1 MLNVIIMENTN
12 DKKTNEKGEVMKG
25 KYLSPKADLT
35 FKLVFAEHKDLM
47 MSLLNALLPLA
58 EDAPITS
65 IEYETPEMI
74 PERYGGK
81 NSVVDVRCRDARG
94 RRFLVEM
101 QMNWDEEFKK
111 RVIMNASK
119 AVMKQVGK
127 AELFT
132 LIQPVFSLNLLND
145 KMEGEAGD
153 EFYHDYAILNVDHP
167 ECSLDYLRFVFVEL
181 PKFKPRNVLEK
192 KMAVLWLRFLTE
204 INEDTDEVPAELLE
218 NEDISKALSIVE
230 KSAMTESQLYNY
242 ERFWDAVNR
251 ERVLTEGRYEK
262 GRLEGRQEGRQEG
275 RREEKEEIARNLK
288 GMNLPIADIAKA
300 TGLTS
305 EEIDKLQI

>member
-1 MLNVIIMENTN
+1 
-12 DKKTNEKGEVMKG
+12 MKG

-58 EDAPITS
+58 ENAPITS

-74 PERYGGK
+74 PEREGGK
-81 NSVVDVRCRDARG
+81 NSVVDVRCKDALG
-94 RRFLVEM
+94 RQFLVEM
-101 QMNWDEEFKK
+101 QMSWDDEFKK

-132 LIQPVFSLNLLND
+132 LIQPVFSLNFLND
-145 KMEGEAGD
+145 KMKGEALD

-181 PKFKPRNVLEK
+181 PKFKPRNIMEK

-204 INEDTDEVPAELLE
+204 INEETQEAPAEFLE
-218 NEDISKALSIVE
+218 NDDIRKALSIVE
-230 KSAMTESQLYNY
+230 KSAMSEAQLYAY
-242 ERFWDAVNR
+242 ERFWDEVNR
-251 ERVLTEGRYEK
+251 NQILNESHFRKGVEK
-262 GRLEGRQEGRQEG
+262 GVAEVAKRMKQKGLPSGLIAEMTGLST
-275 RREEKEEIARNLK
+275 EEIENL
-288 GMNLPIADIAKA
+288 
-300 TGLTS
+300 
-305 EEIDKLQI
+305 

>member
-1 MLNVIIMENTN
+1 MENVK
-12 DKKTNEKGEVMKG
+12 DKTRKEERTMKG

-47 MSLLNALLPLA
+47 ISLLNALLPLA
-58 EDAPITS
+58 EDSPIIS
-65 IEYETPEMI
+65 IEYETPEML

-81 NSVVDVRCRDARG
+81 NSVVDVRCKDARG

-127 AELFT
+127 AELFS

-145 KMEGEAGD
+145 KMKGEAPD

-181 PKFKPRNVLEK
+181 PKFQPRNIMEK

-218 NEDISKALSIVE
+218 NADINKALGIVE
-230 KSAMTESQLYNY
+230 KSAMTEEQLYAY

-251 ERVLTEGRYEK
+251 ESVLAEGKYAD
-262 GRLEGRQEGRQEG
+262 GRAEGE
-275 RREEKEEIARNLK
+275 RNK
-288 GMNLPIADIAKA
+288 AHDIAKNLKA
-300 TGLTS
+300 LGMSVSDISKSTGLS
-305 EEIDKLQI
+305 PDEIEKL

>member
-1 MLNVIIMENTN
+1 MQ
-12 DKKTNEKGEVMKG
+12 KQNEPKKGEQKMKG

-58 EDAPITS
+58 ENAPITS
-65 IEYETPEMI
+65 IEYEMPEMVS
-74 PERYGGK
+74 ERFGGK
-81 NSVVDVRCRDARG
+81 NSVVDVRCKDALDRQ
-94 RRFLVEM
+94 FLVEM
-101 QMNWDEEFKK
+101 QMSWDDEFKK

-145 KMEGEAGD
+145 NMKGEAPD

-167 ECSLDYLRFVFVEL
+167 ERSLDYLRFVFVEL
-181 PKFKPRNVLEK
+181 PKFKPRNIMEK

-204 INEDTDEVPAELLE
+204 INEDTQEAPPELLE
-218 NEDISKALSIVE
+218 NEDIRKALSIVE
-230 KSAMTESQLYNY
+230 KSAMSEAQLYAY
-242 ERFWDAVNR
+242 ERFWDEVNR
-251 ERVLTEGRYEK
+251 NQVLNESHYKKGMEK
-262 GRLEGRQEGRQEG
+262 GVLEV
-275 RREEKEEIARNLK
+275 
-288 GMNLPIADIAKA
+288 AKRMKQK
-300 TGLTS
+300 GLTS
-305 EEIDKLQI
+305 DLIAEMTGLSTKEIENL

>member
-1 MLNVIIMENTN
+1 MLNLQ
-12 DKKTNEKGEVMKG
+12 KKQKKHTVMG
-25 KYLSPKADLT
+25 KYLNPKADLT

-65 IEYETPEMI
+65 IEYENPELV
-74 PERYGGK
+74 PEQRGRK
-81 NSVVDVRCRDARG
+81 NSIVDVRCTDERG
-94 RRFLVEM
+94 RKFLVEM
-101 QMNWDEEFKK
+101 QMTWDDEFKK

-132 LIQPVFSLNLLND
+132 LIQPVFSLNLLNE
-145 KMEGEAGD
+145 KMQGEKPD

-181 PKFKPRNVLEK
+181 PKFKPRNIMEK

-204 INEDTDEVPAELLE
+204 INEDTVEAPQELLE
-218 NEDISKALSIVE
+218 NAEISKALGIVE
-230 KSAMTESQLYNY
+230 KSAMNESQLYEY
-242 ERFWDAVNR
+242 EMFWDEVNR
-251 ERVLTEGRYEK
+251 AQVLKESNYNKGREEGREEERERARKEK
-262 GRLEGRQEGRQEG
+262 LDSARSLKENGVPTDIIAKSLGLTA
-275 RREEKEEIARNLK
+275 EEIAVL
-288 GMNLPIADIAKA
+288 
-300 TGLTS
+300 
-305 EEIDKLQI
+305 

>member
-1 MLNVIIMENTN
+1 MGKNIEQTKV
-12 DKKTNEKGEVMKG
+12 KKEMKG

-74 PERYGGK
+74 PEHHGGK
-81 NSVVDVRCRDARG
+81 NSIVDVRCTDARG
-94 RRFLVEM
+94 RHFLVEM
-101 QMNWDEEFKK
+101 QMNWDDEFKK

-127 AELFT
+127 AEMFT

-145 KMEGEAGD
+145 KMQDEAPD
-153 EFYHDYAILNVDHP
+153 DFYHDYAILNVDHP
-167 ECSLDYLRFVFVEL
+167 EHSLDYLRFVFVEL
-181 PKFKPRNVLEK
+181 PKFQPRNIMEK

-204 INEDTDEVPAELLE
+204 INEDTVEAPAELLE
-218 NEDISKALSIVE
+218 NAEISKALGIVE
-230 KSAMTESQLYNY
+230 KSAMSDAQLYAY
-242 ERFWDAVNR
+242 ERFWDEVNR
-251 ERVLTEGRYEK
+251 SQVLKESNYKK
-262 GRLEGRQEGRQEG
+262 GRDERSV
-275 RREEKEEIARNLK
+275 EIARNLK
-288 GMNLPIADIAKA
+288 NIKIPIPDIAKA
-300 TGLTS
+300 TGLNVD
-305 EEIDKLQI
+305 EIESL

>member
-1 MLNVIIMENTN
+1 MENVK
-12 DKKTNEKGEVMKG
+12 DKTRKEERTMKG

-47 MSLLNALLPLA
+47 ISLLNALLPLA
-58 EDAPITS
+58 EDSPIIS
-65 IEYETPEMI
+65 IEYETPEML
-74 PERYGGK
+74 PEMYGGK
-81 NSVVDVRCRDARG
+81 NSVVDVRCKDARG

-127 AELFT
+127 AELFS

-145 KMEGEAGD
+145 KMKGEAPD

-181 PKFKPRNVLEK
+181 PKFQPRNIMEK

-218 NEDISKALSIVE
+218 NADINKALGIVE
-230 KSAMTESQLYNY
+230 KSAMTEEQLYAY

-251 ERVLTEGRYEK
+251 ESVLAEGKYAEGRA
-262 GRLEGRQEGRQEG
+262 EGE
-275 RREEKEEIARNLK
+275 RNK
-288 GMNLPIADIAKA
+288 AHDIAKNLKA
-300 TGLTS
+300 LGMSVSDISKSTGLS
-305 EEIDKLQI
+305 PDEIEKL

>member
-1 MLNVIIMENTN
+1 
-12 DKKTNEKGEVMKG
+12 MKG

-58 EDAPITS
+58 ENAPITS
-65 IEYETPEMI
+65 IEYEMPEMVS
-74 PERYGGK
+74 ERFGGK
-81 NSVVDVRCRDARG
+81 NSVVDVRCKDALDRQ
-94 RRFLVEM
+94 FLVEM
-101 QMNWDEEFKK
+101 QMSWDDEFKK

-145 KMEGEAGD
+145 NMKGEAPD

-167 ECSLDYLRFVFVEL
+167 ERSLDYLRFVFVEL
-181 PKFKPRNVLEK
+181 PKFKPRNIMEK

-204 INEDTDEVPAELLE
+204 INEDTQEAPPELLE
-218 NEDISKALSIVE
+218 NEDIRKALSIVE
-230 KSAMTESQLYNY
+230 KSAMSEAQLYAY
-242 ERFWDAVNR
+242 ERFWDEVNR
-251 ERVLTEGRYEK
+251 NQVLNESHYKKGMEK
-262 GRLEGRQEGRQEG
+262 GVLEV
-275 RREEKEEIARNLK
+275 
-288 GMNLPIADIAKA
+288 AKRMKQK
-300 TGLTS
+300 GLTS
-305 EEIDKLQI
+305 DLIAEMTGLSTKEIENL

>member
-1 MLNVIIMENTN
+1 MQ
-12 DKKTNEKGEVMKG
+12 KQNESKKGEQKMAG

-58 EDAPITS
+58 ENAPIIS

-74 PERYGGK
+74 PEKYGGK
-81 NSVVDVRCRDARG
+81 NSVVDVRCKDAIG
-94 RRFLVEM
+94 RQFLVEM
-101 QMNWDEEFKK
+101 QMSWDEEFKK

-145 KMEGEAGD
+145 KMKGEAPD

-167 ECSLDYLRFVFVEL
+167 ERSLDYLRFVFVEL
-181 PKFKPRNVLEK
+181 PKFKPRNIMEK
-192 KMAVLWLRFLTE
+192 KMAILWLRFLTE
-204 INEDTDEVPAELLE
+204 INEDTQEAPAELLE
-218 NEDISKALSIVE
+218 NEDIRKALSIVE
-230 KSAMTESQLYNY
+230 KSAMSEAQLYAY
-242 ERFWDAVNR
+242 ERFWDEVNR
-251 ERVLTEGRYEK
+251 NQVLNESHFKKGMEK
-262 GRLEGRQEGRQEG
+262 GI
-275 RREEKEEIARNLK
+275 EKGVAEV
-288 GMNLPIADIAKA
+288 AKKMKQK
-300 TGLTS
+300 GLTS
-305 EEIDKLQI
+305 ELIAEMTGLSTREIEEL